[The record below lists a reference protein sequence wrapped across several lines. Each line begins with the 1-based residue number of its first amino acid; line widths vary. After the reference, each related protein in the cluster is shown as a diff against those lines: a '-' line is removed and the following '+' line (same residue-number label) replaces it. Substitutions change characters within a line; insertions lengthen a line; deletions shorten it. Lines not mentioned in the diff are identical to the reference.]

1 VPKNLPPDGPLIAL
15 AAYVNAKLRPLS
27 SVTFFRVQ
35 YEDGKITQAMIS
47 ECGSRRAVSHFKSD
61 RDEHDADEVIK
72 AVEDWIGAPRVQD
85 RYSLDPADAE
95 SPDWRQMS

>member
-1 VPKNLPPDGPLIAL
+1 MPKNLPPDEPLIAL
-15 AAYVNAKLRPLS
+15 AKAVNDKLRPLS

-35 YEDGKITQAMIS
+35 HEDGKITQAMIS

-61 RDEHDADEVIK
+61 RDEHDAAEVIK
-72 AVEDWIGAPRVQD
+72 AVEDWIGTPRVHD

-95 SPDWRQMS
+95 SPDWRSMS